1 MKSYSDKIILRDI
14 GLYAI
19 AFFYLWWQ
27 KGVFPPCRKYW
38 TMRSVG
44 GYDAVHLMIIM
55 MMLVMMMQL
64 IIIIV
69 MIMMI
74 HCIALLKSCSQV
86 YEKGPEK
93 SFMLL
98 GSLDKDISKVFSEI
112 FCWDLKE
119 FWNLAMA
126 KTLLSVPKCFFELQW
141 KCRFSRCHDL
151 QKNIVDDVA
160 IHQMKIVTVGG
171 CFHLRTSLGYSRV
184 QFIQIW
190 THLEKDWKAA
200 QRCER

>member
-1 MKSYSDKIILRDI
+1 
-14 GLYAI
+14 
-19 AFFYLWWQ
+19 
-27 KGVFPPCRKYW
+27 
-38 TMRSVG
+38 MRSVG
-44 GYDAVHLMIIM
+44 GYVAVYLIIIM

-119 FWNLAMA
+119 F
-126 KTLLSVPKCFFELQW
+126 
-141 KCRFSRCHDL
+141 
-151 QKNIVDDVA
+151 
-160 IHQMKIVTVGG
+160 
-171 CFHLRTSLGYSRV
+171 
-184 QFIQIW
+184 
-190 THLEKDWKAA
+190 
-200 QRCER
+200 